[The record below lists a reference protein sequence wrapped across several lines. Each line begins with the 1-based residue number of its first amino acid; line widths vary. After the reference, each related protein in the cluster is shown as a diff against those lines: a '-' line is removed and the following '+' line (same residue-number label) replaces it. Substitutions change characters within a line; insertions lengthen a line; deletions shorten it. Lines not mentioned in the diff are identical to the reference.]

1 MSHEIELKQDLAPSE
16 AVRSGADSWLFPKQ
30 REAAPLSVPAKAE
43 PVPVRRGMTVA
54 EGFATVVA
62 NCVRHYRL
70 NEPLVIDARDVEALH
85 QVRVAMRRLRSAI
98 SLFRPAIR
106 DDGFARI
113 REELRWFTAELGDA
127 RNLDVYLERELAA
140 EDRKMLEGRRD
151 EAYDRAIAA
160 MNSPRFKALVSELAS
175 WSAWGDWRR
184 TPKARSRLAPFV
196 NRRIDR
202 LWLGVSGARGLRR
215 MAGEDRHRL
224 RIQVKKLRYAVEFV
238 AALHLRERKRQR
250 KFGTGL
256 ERLQDE
262 LGLSNDIVVARSL
275 TGLESWLLDPG
286 LLALDEHSH
295 VREAK
300 AALRQLRKIG
310 PYWRR

>member
-1 MSHEIELKQDLAPSE
+1 MSHEIELKQDLAPPE
-16 AVRSGADSWLFPKQ
+16 AVRSGGDSWLFPKE
-30 REAAPLSVPAKAE
+30 RAAAPLSAPAKAE

-54 EGFATVVA
+54 EGFATIVA

-70 NEPLVIDARDVEALH
+70 NEPLVIEIRDVEALH

-98 SLFRPAIR
+98 SLFRPAMR
-106 DDGFARI
+106 DDGFDQI
-113 REELRWFTAELGDA
+113 RGELRWFTAELGDA

-140 EDRKMLEGRRD
+140 EDRKLLEGRRD
-151 EAYDRAIAA
+151 GAYDRAIAA
-160 MNSPRFKALVSELAS
+160 MSSPRFKALMLELAS

-184 TPKARSRLAPFV
+184 TSKARSRLARFV

-202 LWLGVSGARGLRR
+202 LWSGVSAARGLGR
-215 MAGEDRHRL
+215 MSGEDRHRL
-224 RIQVKKLRYAVEFV
+224 RIQVKKLRYALEFV
-238 AALHLRERKRQR
+238 AALHSRERKRQR
-250 KFGTGL
+250 KFGAAL

-275 TGLESWLLDPG
+275 SGLESWLLDPG
-286 LLALDEHSH
+286 LLALDEGKH

-300 AALRQLRKIG
+300 AALRRMRKIG
-310 PYWRR
+310 PYWRA